1 MLYAGLDLS
10 RKRLDFHLLDAKGA
24 TVALGAAPPDADGLR
39 GLSQRLERHGEPI
52 RAAIESMNGARFVHD
67 RLELAGWLVEIAD
80 AQKVKGLAPLACK
93 TDRIDAWVLAELARR
108 DLVPAIWLP
117 DPLVRAERERARWR
131 LHLVRHRSSL
141 KQRVHAV
148 LLTHGKPCPVSD
160 LSGVRGRQLLAR
172 LDLPEPWQ
180 GTIEAS
186 LRLIDALDREIG
198 ECERELRRL
207 GADHRYVPL
216 LCTVPGISWV
226 LAYTIAAE
234 LGDISRFPSPRK
246 LAGYSGLCPRVY
258 QSGERDLRGPLAKQ
272 GPRYLRWALVEAAT
286 HACTHPIYRSRY
298 QQTKARIGKQRGAKV
313 AQVDLARRLA
323 EAIWHML
330 TRNQPFA
337 PFSAPV
343 DAGSLPLPPS
353 ELYVIDAD
361 GSGRNRV
368 AHCDHPPSVA
378 SIRRGEELGCIV
390 RAFSWSPDGKRLAF
404 VQGTWAAA

>member
-1 MLYAGLDLS
+1 VAAAA
-10 RKRLDFHLLDAKGA
+10 KRLEAGPF
-24 TVALGAAPPDADGLR
+24 TVL
-39 GLSQRLERHGEPI
+39 
-52 RAAIESMNGARFVHD
+52 
-67 RLELAGWLVEIAD
+67 EIAD

-93 TDRIDAWVLAELARR
+93 TDRIGAWVLAELARR
-108 DLVPAIWLP
+108 DLVAAIWLP

-160 LSGVRGRQLLAR
+160 LFGVRGRQLLAR
-172 LDLPEPWQ
+172 LALPEPWQ

-186 LRLIDALDREIG
+186 LRLIDELDREIG

-207 GADHRYVPL
+207 GA
-216 LCTVPGISWV
+216 VPGISWV

-234 LGDISRFPSPRK
+234 LGDINRFPSPRK

-258 QSGERDLRGPLAKQ
+258 QSGERDLRGPLSKQ

-286 HACTHPIYRSRY
+286 HACTHPAYRDRY

-313 AQVDLARRLA
+313 AQIDLARRLA

-330 TRNQPFA
+330 SRGEAFA
-337 PFSAPV
+337 PKGAT
-343 DAGSLPLPPS
+343 DPL
-353 ELYVIDAD
+353 
-361 GSGRNRV
+361 
-368 AHCDHPPSVA
+368 
-378 SIRRGEELGCIV
+378 
-390 RAFSWSPDGKRLAF
+390 
-404 VQGTWAAA
+404 AA